1 VTAPTSIDIVRKTL
15 SWQTDRAGV
24 DMRWRFGILVL
35 WWAAG
40 GPGEVAAFDRVTL
53 DGAVLCPSLQ
63 SAREADKA
71 IQAGDAARLNAL
83 DCQAVAGGR
92 TATLVVPPRRATHY
106 QAQLRLHEDATLGW
120 MAGRDLLPVRAAL
133 PRERPR
139 AAEDP
144 DMAAVLR
151 QHLIGCSQGRVQTP
165 AAGSPLALVLVLT
178 AGPGSDTA
186 VFVDV
191 TGVLYQEALQTN
203 PALRRE
209 AQTVLHAVTVPK
221 CRWLASASVKKAA
234 RSRNT
239 GIEVTVPIAAPP
251 AVSDLLDDAVP
262 ASHVRISAKRNP

>member
-1 VTAPTSIDIVRKTL
+1 
-15 SWQTDRAGV
+15 
-24 DMRWRFGILVL
+24 MRWCFGILVL
-35 WWAAG
+35 WSALGGAG
-40 GPGEVAAFDRVTL
+40 EAAAFDRVTL

-71 IQAGDAARLNAL
+71 LQAGDAVELSALN
-83 DCQAVAGGR
+83 CQAMAGGR

-120 MAGRDLLPVRAAL
+120 IGGRNLLPVRAGL

-139 AAEDP
+139 AGEDLEI
-144 DMAAVLR
+144 AALLR
-151 QHLIGCSQGRVQTP
+151 QHLIDCSQGRVQAP
-165 AAGSPLALVLVLT
+165 AAGSPLALVLALT
-178 AGPGSDTA
+178 AGSGSNTA

-209 AQTVLHAVTVPK
+209 AHAVLQAVTLPK
-221 CRWLASASVKKAA
+221 CRWLASVPVNKAA

-239 GIEVTVPIAAPP
+239 GVEVIVPIATPP
-251 AVSDLLDDAVP
+251 VVSDLLENAVP
-262 ASHVRISAKRNP
+262 ASQVRISVKRNP